1 MLKLAVFWIMF
12 CNNFH
17 RFNER
22 KKSSQE
28 LLPVFFHSKEEKRG
42 KGKGKEDGRP
52 CSGSDTQQR
61 EW

>member
-42 KGKGKEDGRP
+42 KRERERRWQ
-52 CSGSDTQQR
+52 TMLRQR
-61 EW
+61 HPAA